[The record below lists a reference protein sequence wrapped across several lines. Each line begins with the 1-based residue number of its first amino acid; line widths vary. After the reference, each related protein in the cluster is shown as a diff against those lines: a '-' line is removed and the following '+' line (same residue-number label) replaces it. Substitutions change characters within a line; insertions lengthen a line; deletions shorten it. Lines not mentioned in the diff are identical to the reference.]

1 MTSPFLK
8 DPPKAPTRVLI
19 VDDSPLYRRILIKSV
34 EALQEPVAV
43 QTAPLGGVAL
53 KKIPD
58 FRPDIVLLDMEMPEM
73 SGIEV
78 LKAIRGNFP
87 EVMVILVS
95 GVNSR
100 SADLTIEGLSAGA
113 ADFIPKPDGDNPE
126 QNISELTRRVKDAF
140 SLASTRR
147 FAQAARRAVLGN
159 DTGAEPAPP
168 ISRARKA
175 PALIPPRVEIVG
187 IGISTGGPNALD
199 TMVRTISQAISVPI
213 VIVQHMPPLFTQSL
227 AKALNGICPLP
238 VSEAENNETL
248 RAGRIYIAPGGLH
261 VVVRKRKTDDTP
273 TLVLHFNDGPPV
285 NSCKPSVDVLFQSL
299 AEATSKRTLA
309 VVMTGMG
316 QDGLVGVQ
324 KIKDA
329 GGYCLTQ
336 DEETCTIYGMPYAV
350 DKANLSDES
359 LPLGDIAE
367 RIMAIAR

>member
-1 MTSPFLK
+1 MTSPSLK
-8 DPPKAPTRVLI
+8 DSLRAPTRVLI
-19 VDDSPLYRRILIKSV
+19 VDDSALYRRIMIKSV
-34 EALQEPVAV
+34 ESLQEPVEV
-43 QTAPLGGVAL
+43 ETASLGGLAL
-53 KKIPD
+53 KKIPA

-78 LKAIRGNFP
+78 LKTIRGNFP

-113 ADFIPKPDGDNPE
+113 ADFIPKPDGDSPE

-147 FAQAARRAVLGN
+147 FAQAARKALGS
-159 DTGAEPAPP
+159 DTGTEPTPRSTP
-168 ISRARKA
+168 ARKA
-175 PALIPPRVEIVG
+175 PALIPPRVEVVG
-187 IGISTGGPNALD
+187 IGISTGGPSALD
-199 TMVRTISQAISVPI
+199 TMVRKISQAISVPI
-213 VIVQHMPPLFTQSL
+213 VIVQHMPPLFTESL

-238 VSEAENNETL
+238 VSEALDNETL
-248 RAGRIYIAPGGLH
+248 QAGRIYIAPGGLH
-261 VVVRKRKTDDTP
+261 VVVRKRKADDTT

-299 AEATSKRTLA
+299 AEATSQRTLA
-309 VVMTGMG
+309 VIMTGMG
-316 QDGLVGVQ
+316 QDGLAGVQ

-336 DEETCTIYGMPYAV
+336 NEETCTIYGMPHAV
-350 DKANLSDES
+350 DEANLSDES
-359 LPLGDIAE
+359 LPLGAIAE
-367 RIMAIAR
+367 RIMAIAH